1 MERLRRILLKS
12 GFEEI
17 TYRGSKWKKKKKAY
31 YVKGNEV
38 EGITLEITKE
48 YQRYTFKLI
57 DMRETLFGKIH
68 RGETTKYTKIVEF
81 LKKYRFIVSF
91 GYLNKNWI

>member
-17 TYRGSKWKKKKKAY
+17 TYRGSKWTNFEKAY

-81 LKKYRFIVSF
+81 LKKYRFIV
-91 GYLNKNWI
+91 